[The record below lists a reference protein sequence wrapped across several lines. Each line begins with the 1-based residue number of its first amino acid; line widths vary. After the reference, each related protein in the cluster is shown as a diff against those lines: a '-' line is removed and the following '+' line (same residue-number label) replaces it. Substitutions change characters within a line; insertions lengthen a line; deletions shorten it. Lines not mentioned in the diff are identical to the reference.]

1 MQPIKILRLAAVSLL
16 LTAGVPLLPAPV
28 SPLPAVAQ
36 TMFKKQDRQA
46 EANRLLKQGIQQ
58 FQTSQYQAAL
68 QSWQQ
73 ALAIFQ
79 AIKDRNGEA
88 NALMNLGNAYLP
100 LSQYNKA
107 IEYYQQALPLFRA
120 VQDRNGEAST
130 LNNLGATYGSL
141 SQYNKEI
148 EYYQQALPIY
158 RAVQNRNGEAKA
170 LRNLGEAYFSLSQ
183 YNKAI
188 EYYQQAL
195 PILRAVQNRNEEAKA
210 LGNLGEAYRSLSQ
223 YTKAIEYYQ
232 QALPILRAVQDR
244 NGEASTLNN
253 LGIAYFSLSQYNK
266 AIEYYQQ
273 ALPILR
279 AMQDRNGEA
288 STLNNLGSAYGSLSQ
303 YNKAVEYSQQALLIY
318 QAVGDRSG
326 EARALNNLGNAYGS
340 LSQYKKEVEYYQQAL
355 LILRAVGDRN
365 GEARA
370 LGNLGN
376 AYFSLAQ
383 YTKAIEFFQQALP
396 IFRAVQDR
404 NGEAKALGSLGSAY
418 GSLSQYKKEV
428 EYYQQALLIF
438 REVGDRNGEASALG
452 NLGIAYGSLSQYT
465 KAIEFYQQALP
476 IYRAVGDRNG
486 EASALGNLGSAYN
499 SLSQHNKAVEYSQ
512 QALPIY
518 REVGDRAGE
527 GKLLSNIGIFL
538 ENQKQPELAI
548 AFYKQSVNV
557 RETIRDGIRKLS
569 REEQASYTQSVESSY
584 RNLADLLLK
593 QNRVMEAMQVLDLLK
608 VQELQDYL
616 KDIKGNQLTAQ
627 GLPLLPQ
634 EREIVQ
640 AFKQN
645 PAISETVTSSA
656 VTTLVAQ
663 LRQTA
668 AAQNLTL
675 PAYKDLQAR
684 IQKLGKNIALF
695 YPLILD
701 DRLELVLFIPDR
713 PPIRKTVNV
722 KRAEFEREIGEFRKS
737 LPDLSALPKIRKSA
751 QQLYTWLVQPID
763 AELKAAKVQTIV
775 YAPDGQMRYVP
786 LAALHDG
793 TQWLTERYQ
802 INYLMALALTPIDAP
817 DTRSPSAFTGALT
830 QGKTITV
837 AGNTYSFGSLAYTQ
851 AEVNQ
856 IAKTIP
862 NTKSLIDQPF
872 NRKNL
877 VAQMPQASIV
887 HLATH
892 AKFGGTPEESF
903 IVLGDGDVVTLRE
916 IEAWKLPNVSL
927 FVLSACETGLG
938 GKLGNGLE
946 ILGFGYQMQRTG
958 SRAAI
963 ASLWS
968 VDDGGTSVLMSQ
980 FYAALQKGNSKTEA
994 LHQAQIELINSGNY
1008 RHPLYWAPF
1017 ILIGNGL

>member
-1 MQPIKILRLAAVSLL
+1 MPPIQTLRLAAVTLL
-16 LTAGVPLLPAPV
+16 LTAGIPLLPMSDPL
-28 SPLPAVAQ
+28 LPAVAQ
-36 TMFKKQDRQA
+36 TVQDRQA
-46 EANRLLKQGIQQ
+46 EADRLLNQGIQQ
-58 FQTSQYQAAL
+58 LQTSQYQAAL
-68 QSWQQ
+68 QSCQQ
-73 ALAIFQ
+73 ALAIYQ

-88 NALMNLGNAYLP
+88 YA
-100 LSQYNKA
+100 
-107 IEYYQQALPLFRA
+107 
-120 VQDRNGEAST
+120 
-130 LNNLGATYGSL
+130 
-141 SQYNKEI
+141 
-148 EYYQQALPIY
+148 
-158 RAVQNRNGEAKA
+158 
-170 LRNLGEAYFSLSQ
+170 
-183 YNKAI
+183 
-188 EYYQQAL
+188 
-195 PILRAVQNRNEEAKA
+195 
-210 LGNLGEAYRSLSQ
+210 
-223 YTKAIEYYQ
+223 
-232 QALPILRAVQDR
+232 
-244 NGEASTLNN
+244 LNN
-253 LGIAYFSLSQYNK
+253 LGIAYFSLSQYTK
-266 AIEYYQQ
+266 AIEFYQQ
-273 ALPILR
+273 ALPIFR
-279 AMQDRNGEA
+279 AVQDRNGEA
-288 STLNNLGSAYGSLSQ
+288 KALNNLGIAYSSLSQSNKAIEFYQQALPIFRAVQDRNGEAKALMNLGLAYGSLSQ
-303 YNKAVEYSQQALLIY
+303 YTKEIEFYQQALPIFR
-318 QAVGDRSG
+318 AVGNRNG
-326 EARALNNLGNAYGS
+326 EASALNNLGNAYLS
-340 LSQYKKEVEYYQQAL
+340 LSQYTQ
-355 LILRAVGDRN
+355 
-365 GEARA
+365 
-370 LGNLGN
+370 
-376 AYFSLAQ
+376 
-383 YTKAIEFFQQALP
+383 AIEFYQQALP

-404 NGEAKALGSLGSAY
+404 NGEAKALGGLGNAYFSLSQYNKAIEFYQQALPIFRAVQDRNGEAKSLTGLGNAY
-418 GSLSQYKKEV
+418 GSLSQYNQAIEF
-428 EYYQQALLIF
+428 YQQALPIF
-438 REVGDRNGEASALG
+438 RAVQDRNGEANALMNLGSAYLSLSQYNQAIEFYQQALPIYRAVQDRNGEANALVNLG
-452 NLGIAYGSLSQYT
+452 VAYSSLSQYNKAIEFHQQALSIFQAVQDRNGEAAALTNLGIAYSSLSQSNQAIEFHQQALPIYRAVQDRNGEAKALNNLGLAYFSLSQYT

-476 IYRAVGDRNG
+476 IYRAVQDRNG
-486 EASALGNLGSAYN
+486 EARALNNLGIAYG
-499 SLSQHNKAVEYSQ
+499 SLSQYNQAIAFFQ
-512 QALPIY
+512 QALPIF
-518 REVGDRAGE
+518 RAVQDRAGE
-527 GKLLSNIGIFL
+527 GKLLSNIGIL
-538 ENQKQPELAI
+538 LKEQKQPELAI

-557 RETIRDGIRKLS
+557 RETIRKDLRKLD
-569 REEQASYTQSVESSY
+569 RDLQASYTQSVADTY
-584 RNLADLLLK
+584 RNLASLLLQ

-640 AFKQN
+640 AFDQN
-645 PAISETVTSSA
+645 PAINKTISNPA
-656 VTTLVAQ
+656 VTALVAQ

-722 KRAEFEREIGEFRKS
+722 KRAEFEQEIRAFRQA
-737 LPDLSALPKIRKSA
+737 LPDVTKLLKIRQSG

-786 LAALHDG
+786 LAALYDG

-802 INYLMALALTPIDAP
+802 INYLTALALTPIDAP
-817 DTRSPSAFTGALT
+817 DKRSPTALTGALT
-830 QGKTITV
+830 QGRTITV
-837 AGNTYSFGSLAYTQ
+837 AGATYSFGSLAYTK

-872 NRKNL
+872 NRRNL
-877 VAQMPQASIV
+877 LAQMPQATIV

-927 FVLSACETGLG
+927 FVLSACETGVG

-963 ASLWS
+963 ASLWA
-968 VDDGGTSVLMSQ
+968 VQDDGTSVLMNE
-980 FYAALQKGNSKTEA
+980 FYGALQKGSSKAEA
-994 LHQAQIELINSGNY
+994 LRQAQIELINDSNY